1 MEGLEAKDVSVSR
14 GFTYRYYISPQAAS
28 DDTRPPIVL
37 HHGFP
42 DTAGL
47 WTRMLPFLSRLPN
60 RLIIPDLLG
69 YGGTS
74 KPRDPKAYGYNMMTK
89 DLLEILDAEGISKVI
104 SLGHDHGVGSASRFY
119 NVSQRHMPRIAI
131 TIARSTT

>member
-1 MEGLEAKDVSVSR
+1 MDGLEAKDIAVSR
-14 GFTYRYYISPQAAS
+14 GFTYRYYISPESTS
-28 DDTRPPIVL
+28 DPTKAPIVL

-47 WTRMLPFLSRLPN
+47 WVKMLPFLSKLPN

-74 KPRDPKAYGYNMMTK
+74 KPTDPKAYAYNLMTK
-89 DLLEILDAEGISKVI
+89 DILEILDVEGVSKVI

-119 NVSQRHMPRIAI
+119 NVSL
-131 TIARSTT
+131 